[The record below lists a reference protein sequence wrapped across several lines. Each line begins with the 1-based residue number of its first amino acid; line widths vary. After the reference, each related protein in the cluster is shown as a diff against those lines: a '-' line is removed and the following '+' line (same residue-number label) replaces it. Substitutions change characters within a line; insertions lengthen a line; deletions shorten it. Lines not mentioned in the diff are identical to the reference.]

1 MLYCIFNI
9 DIKLNKLIQ
18 TLFLQ
23 KLNRLKPIVTI
34 VILNYNGVAFL
45 QQFLPSV
52 MATTYINK
60 RVVIADNCSIDNSLM
75 WLKENYPEIQLLQ
88 NTKNNGYAGG
98 YNWALK
104 NIESDY
110 YVLLNSDVEVCKD
123 WIEPIIELMEKDNK
137 IAACQPKILSWH
149 NKNNFEYAGASGG
162 YIDAFGYP
170 FCRGRIF
177 DFCENDLQQ
186 YNTVEKTFWA
196 SGAALFIK
204 SKIFHELGGFDERFF
219 AHMEEIDLCWRI
231 QLAGYSIAIQPASVV
246 YHVGGGTL
254 PKSYQKTF
262 LNFRNNWLML
272 CKNLTFKEKLFK
284 LPIRFV
290 LDLIVAVKSLFS
302 KDFGTTKAIFNACI
316 AVIKIKKL
324 KNNHYKLPKK
334 TFNNLDGVYTSS
346 IAWQFFINKKKKFS
360 QL

>member
-1 MLYCIFNI
+1 
-9 DIKLNKLIQ
+9 
-18 TLFLQ
+18 
-23 KLNRLKPIVTI
+23 
-34 VILNYNGVAFL
+34 
-45 QQFLPSV
+45 
-52 MATTYINK
+52 MATTYCNK
-60 RVVIADNCSIDNSLM
+60 KVVIADNCSIDNSLV
-75 WLKENYPEIQLLQ
+75 WLKENYPEIQILQ

-110 YVLLNSDVEVCKD
+110 YVLLNSDVEVCPN
-123 WIEPIIELMEKDNK
+123 WIEPIIELMEADYK

-177 DFCENDLQQ
+177 DFCENDFQQ
-186 YNTVEKTFWA
+186 YNTIEKIFWA

-204 SKIFHELGGFDERFF
+204 SKVFHELGGFDERFF

-231 QLAGYSIAIQPASVV
+231 QLAGYSIKVQPASIV

-284 LPIRFV
+284 LPIRFA
-290 LDLIVAVKSLFS
+290 LDWMAILKALLT
-302 KDFGTTKAIFNACI
+302 KDFEMAKAIFNAFI
-316 AVIKIKKL
+316 AVNQIKNTNIKHCKQPQ
-324 KNNHYKLPKK
+324 KSFK
-334 TFNNLDGVYTSS
+334 NLDGVFTSS